1 MINVCFFSG
10 DITRSGGT
18 ERVSTVIAN
27 ELKNDNELK
36 ISFLS
41 LWENHFKPFYYI
53 DESINKNALFKKES
67 KGLYRF
73 FSYVRRIRKYVKKN
87 NIDVLIDID
96 GILDMY
102 SIPALCKLKTKLI
115 SWEQFNY
122 YNNPY
127 VNYRKL
133 TRKMAAKWADAIVV
147 ITKEDKG
154 YYEKNLKIKNRLE
167 QIYNPMTIDVDNS
180 SYDINSKTI
189 LSVGRITEQ
198 KGFDMLPD
206 IAKGIF
212 DKHPD
217 WNWIIIGDGEDKE
230 KIRRKIK
237 GYGLEKNIS
246 IINNVKNIDEYY
258 RKSAMYVMT
267 SRYEGF
273 GLVLTEA
280 QAFHLPCVSFKCPA
294 GPSEIVD
301 NNENGYLIECFEIED
316 MTKAIN
322 ELIENDIIRKN
333 FSSKAQKRAKMF
345 DIQKIASQW
354 SLLINKL

>member
-18 ERVSTVIAN
+18 ERVSTVLAN
-27 ELKNDNELK
+27 ELQKDNDLNV
-36 ISFLS
+36 SFLS
-41 LWENHFKPFYYI
+41 LWENHSESFYYI
-53 DESINKNALFKKES
+53 DESINRSVLFNKES
-67 KGLYRF
+67 TGFYRF
-73 FSYVRRIRKYVKKN
+73 ISYVRRIRKFIKKN

-102 SIPALCKLKTKLI
+102 SIPALFKLKTKLI
-115 SWEQFNY
+115 SWEQFNF

-154 YYEKNLKIKNRLE
+154 YYEENLIIRHTIE
-167 QIYNPMTIDVDNS
+167 QIYNPMTIEISDD
-180 SYDINSKTI
+180 SYDLNSKTI
-189 LSVGRITEQ
+189 LSIGRMTEQ

-206 IAKGIF
+206 ISKGVF

-217 WNWIIIGDGEDKE
+217 WNWIIIGDGEDKQRVIE
-230 KIRRKIK
+230 RIK
-237 GYGLEKNIS
+237 EYGLESNIS
-246 IINNVKNIDEYY
+246 IINNVKNIEDYY
-258 RKSAMYVMT
+258 KKSALYVMT

-280 QAFHLPCVSFKCPA
+280 QAYHLPCISFRCPA
-294 GPSEIVD
+294 GPSEIIRE
-301 NNENGYLIECFEIED
+301 NENGLLVDCLETGTMTNEINRLIES
-316 MTKAIN
+316 N
-322 ELIENDIIRKN
+322 ELRKKYSDN
-333 FSSKAQKRAKMF
+333 ALKEIGRFYIKNISK
-345 DIQKIASQW
+345 QW
-354 SLLINKL
+354 ISLIKEL